1 MEQHNINQ
9 DKVFA
14 EFQSRIIAKRD
25 SLDPT
30 DSPLT
35 KAETDAYM
43 EGWRSAFGFAIDILR
58 DCYARTEQ
66 QWHENHMVEGPLDVE
81 KTISDFKEG
90 MENGD
95 E

>member
-1 MEQHNINQ
+1 MKQYNLNQ

-25 SLDPT
+25 SLNPA

-43 EGWRSAFGFAIDILR
+43 EGWRSAFAFAIDILR
-58 DCYARTEQ
+58 DSHAEIER
-66 QWHENHMVEGPLDVE
+66 QWHENAVSEDPDGN
-81 KTISDFKEG
+81 TRR
-90 MENGD
+90 
-95 E
+95 